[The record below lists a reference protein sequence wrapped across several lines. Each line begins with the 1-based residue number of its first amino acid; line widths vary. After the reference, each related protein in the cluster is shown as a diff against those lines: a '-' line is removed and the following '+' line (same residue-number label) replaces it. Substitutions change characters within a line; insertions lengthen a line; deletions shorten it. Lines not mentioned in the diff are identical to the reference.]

1 MLLLLLICF
10 NVVTREYVVVV
21 MLECGRERT
30 YAPSKFENNAL
41 TVECAATHGFPAF
54 DRISHVVDIET
65 CNVIIIIIIIIMKI
79 VILNI
84 FSLSLSLS
92 LYYTRCI
99 DV

>member
-10 NVVTREYVVVV
+10 NVVTREYVVVVV

-65 CNVIIIIIIIIMKI
+65 CNVIIIIIIIMKI

-84 FSLSLSLS
+84 FSLPLSLS
-92 LYYTRCI
+92 LLY
-99 DV
+99 

>member
-10 NVVTREYVVVV
+10 NVVTREYVVVVV

-92 LYYTRCI
+92 LLY
-99 DV
+99 